1 MESKAAYNQLILEI
15 QQSLMSVALKFKADE
30 VEEEILQQ
38 LLSVRDSLS
47 TINSQSRP
55 QAKRRGR
62 KKNTTPYDLIITED
76 KKGETIQGFWGLQQ
90 VGNVS
95 RRYADG
101 RIMAAS
107 EDEAV
112 KFLMERLF
120 DEEIENPRQYVDEAF
135 KRDEPTKLFR
145 KMLKAAEEK
154 AKAKEKNQGK

>member
-1 MESKAAYNQLILEI
+1 
-15 QQSLMSVALKFKADE
+15 
-30 VEEEILQQ
+30 
-38 LLSVRDSLS
+38 
-47 TINSQSRP
+47 
-55 QAKRRGR
+55 
-62 KKNTTPYDLIITED
+62 
-76 KKGETIQGFWGLQQ
+76 
-90 VGNVS
+90 
-95 RRYADG
+95 
-101 RIMAAS
+101 MAAS